1 MGGRG
6 RGPKRKA
13 GGQEVRSDP
22 EGDREARPPAA
33 GRTGSGGGWVE
44 KKPLAGARRPHT
56 LTCPSPSPP
65 ARRRLRAAAGHARS
79 RGARA
84 HSRCLPRAR
93 APPAQSQLRSFK
105 AGRALRRSRR
115 GRRAAAM
122 AAPSPK
128 TRPDPALAP
137 PWPRPFPRPDPV
149 SRLWLPHSASRT
161 SGPIE
166 DRYVIDV
173 QVASQ

>member
-13 GGQEVRSDP
+13 GGQEVRGDP
-22 EGDREARPPAA
+22 EGGGEARPPAA
-33 GRTGSGGGWVE
+33 GRPRVRRRVGRE

-84 HSRCLPRAR
+84 HSRCPPRAR
-93 APPAQSQLRSFK
+93 AQPAQSQLRSFK

-115 GRRAAAM
+115 CRRAAAM
-122 AAPSPK
+122 AAPSPN

-137 PWPRPFPRPDPV
+137 PRTRPFSPPRPCLRALF
-149 SRLWLPHSASRT
+149 SRT
-161 SGPIE
+161 LPL
-166 DRYVIDV
+166 VLLA
-173 QVASQ
+173 Q